1 MKKLTLISL
10 LAAAAL
16 VLTGCATSG
25 HGSFQLF
32 TVNEVPVPPDPPI
45 QATFSFSFAC
55 YAQNNNRVEGY
66 LNWNDPTNGVRFS
79 AILPETSVKV
89 ITEGTYT
96 TCKALK
102 AALAEAP
109 FSSGSF
115 GYIVNQN
122 GKRVGQA
129 AIYVME
135 PSVDLPCGDP
145 VTLTPGTEVQVMAS
159 NLEGYPDFDYTAE
172 GCLDRGKIIFGPGQ
186 NQQ

>member
-1 MKKLTLISL
+1 MKRLTLISL
-10 LAAAAL
+10 IAAAVL

-25 HGSFQLF
+25 HGSVQLL
-32 TVNEVPVPPDPPI
+32 NQVPQDPPV

-89 ITEGTYT
+89 ITEGAYT
-96 TCKALK
+96 TCKELK
-102 AALAEAP
+102 ADWAGAP
-109 FSSGSF
+109 FYSGSF

-129 AIYVME
+129 AIMAME
-135 PSVDLPCGDP
+135 PTLDPPCGDP
-145 VTLTPGTEVQVMAS
+145 DTATPGTYVYVMAAD
-159 NLEGYPDFDYTAE
+159 LQEQPYYMAA
-172 GCLDRGKIIFGPGQ
+172 GCLDRGKITFGPGQ
-186 NQQ
+186 NGQ

>member
-10 LAAAAL
+10 IAVAAL

-25 HGSFQLF
+25 RGSVQLYEGVIAGGTF
-32 TVNEVPVPPDPPI
+32 VPGE
-45 QATFSFSFAC
+45 ATFSFNFAC

-89 ITEGTYT
+89 LTGGEFT
-96 TCKALK
+96 TCKELK
-102 AALAEAP
+102 AVWAESP
-109 FSSGSF
+109 YYSGSF

-129 AIYVME
+129 GILVMK
-135 PSVDLPCGDP
+135 PTLNLPCGDP
-145 VTLTPGTEVQVMAS
+145 VTATSGTEVDV
-159 NLEGYPDFDYTAE
+159 TATDLQGNTYYMVE

>member
-25 HGSFQLF
+25 HGSVQLF

-89 ITEGTYT
+89 LTEGYYT
-96 TCKALK
+96 TCKELK

-115 GYIVNQN
+115 GYIVNQD

-129 AIYVME
+129 GILVMK
-135 PSVDLPCGDP
+135 PTLNLPCGDP
-145 VTLTPGTEVQVMAS
+145 VTATPGTEVDVTATDLQGNTYYM
-159 NLEGYPDFDYTAE
+159 AE

-186 NQQ
+186 NGQ